1 MPATEAPATAH
12 EPAASADAVT
22 FAYAGHVALE
32 ALTINIPARSI
43 FGVLGPNGSGKS
55 TLLSL
60 LAGLRRP
67 DAGHVRVL
75 DEPTT
80 RLDPD
85 SEEAFWSHLRAIN
98 SAGVTVVMATNK
110 VGEADRDCD
119 TVAFMHRGRL
129 VAQGSPAE
137 LKAGLRRDAVWVEG
151 DFTQSF

>member
-75 DEPTT
+75 GEEPSADLRARIGFLFQETS
-80 RLDPD
+80 LDPLM
-85 SEEAFWSHLRAIN
+85 SVREALWLH
-98 SAGVTVVMATNK
+98 
-110 VGEADRDCD
+110 
-119 TVAFMHRGRL
+119 GRL
-129 VAQGSPAE
+129 F
-137 LKAGLRRDAVWVEG
+137 GLPGAALRNRIAAVLETVG
-151 DFTQSF
+151 L